1 MLKSQTWCSSVQ
13 GSPVVPVILGAE
25 IMTGNL
31 YVTQF
36 GRHLANPTVD
46 APEQTLIQ
54 HAKDVTGQGLAL
66 GGR

>member
-1 MLKSQTWCSSVQ
+1 M
-13 GSPVVPVILGAE
+13 VPVILGAE

-46 APEQTLIQ
+46 APEQMLIQ